1 MKRIAFFDTKQYD
14 KESFDRLNNGRYELC
29 YFETRLTAKALPL
42 VEGCDGVCAFVN
54 AEIDRTVVEGLVE
67 RGIRILA
74 LRCAGYNNVD
84 FEAAFEKG
92 LTVVRVP
99 AYSPYA
105 VAEHAAALL
114 LTLNRH
120 IHKAASRTRDFNFS
134 LVGLTGFDLH
144 GKTAGII
151 GTGKIGS
158 VFANIC
164 KGFGMKVL
172 VMSLKQV
179 SFPREMIA
187 DRPPRLYM
195 YQQAV
200 WVLYIAAMGTGL
212 ATGILAWKTRRLE
225 NVQEETTEKN
235 AVQSAVEALAAHAVA
250 GETVTVKADYK
261 DVTIPLAAIQYIE
274 ARNNY
279 ACLHLDHQEDVVS
292 QITMKALLEMLPEGK
307 FVRIHR
313 SYIIPVHRIESK
325 KATSVKLVGV
335 DTPLPVG
342 RAHKENLK

>member
-1 MKRIAFFDTKQYD
+1 MKANRKKIRTRTETWVDLLICLVVIPCLVTVFPVEEWILWRASDVIVYLMWTY
-14 KESFDRLNNGRYELC
+14 LCWYLGRH
-29 YFETRLTAKALPL
+29 A
-42 VEGCDGVCAFVN
+42 
-54 AEIDRTVVEGLVE
+54 
-67 RGIRILA
+67 
-74 LRCAGYNNVD
+74 
-84 FEAAFEKG
+84 
-92 LTVVRVP
+92 VP
-99 AYSPYA
+99 ALFTSGKKWTA
-105 VAEHAAALL
+105 VAIVFLAAV
-114 LTLNRH
+114 LTYL
-120 IHKAASRTRDFNFS
+120 
-134 LVGLTGFDLH
+134 
-144 GKTAGII
+144 
-151 GTGKIGS
+151 
-158 VFANIC
+158 
-164 KGFGMKVL
+164 
-172 VMSLKQV
+172 MSLRQV
-179 SFPREMIA
+179 SFPRELVA
-187 DRPPRLYM
+187 DKPPRLYM

-212 ATGILAWKTRRLE
+212 ATGILAWKTRKLQ
-225 NVQEETTEKN
+225 NAQDETSAKN

-292 QITMKALLEMLPEGK
+292 QITMKALLEMLPDGK

-313 SYIIPVHRIESK
+313 SYIVPVHRIESK

>member
-1 MKRIAFFDTKQYD
+1 MKA
-14 KESFDRLNNGRYELC
+14 NGRKIR
-29 YFETRLTAKALPL
+29 TRLETWVDL
-42 VEGCDGVCAFVN
+42 GVCL
-54 AEIDRTVVEGLVE
+54 VVIPCLVSLFPVGE
-67 RGIRILA
+67 WILWQ
-74 LRCAGYNNVD
+74 AGDVIIYLVWTYLCWYLGRH
-84 FEAAFEKG
+84 A
-92 LTVVRVP
+92 VP
-99 AYSPYA
+99 ALFASGKRWSA
-105 VAEHAAALL
+105 VAVVFLATV
-114 LTLNRH
+114 LTYL
-120 IHKAASRTRDFNFS
+120 
-134 LVGLTGFDLH
+134 
-144 GKTAGII
+144 
-151 GTGKIGS
+151 
-158 VFANIC
+158 
-164 KGFGMKVL
+164 
-172 VMSLKQV
+172 MSLKQV

-200 WVLYIAAMGTGL
+200 WVLYITAMGAGL
-212 ATGILAWKTRRLE
+212 ATGILARKIRRLE
-225 NVQEETTEKN
+225 SEREEAAEQR
-235 AVQSAVEALAAHAVA
+235 AVQTAVEALAAHAVA

-292 QITMKALLEMLPEGK
+292 QITMTALLEMLPEGK

-313 SYIIPVHRIESK
+313 SYIVPVHRIESK

>member
-1 MKRIAFFDTKQYD
+1 MK
-14 KESFDRLNNGRYELC
+14 ENGRKIR
-29 YFETRLTAKALPL
+29 TRLETWVDL
-42 VEGCDGVCAFVN
+42 GVCL
-54 AEIDRTVVEGLVE
+54 VVIPCLVSLFPVGE
-67 RGIRILA
+67 WILWQ
-74 LRCAGYNNVD
+74 AGDVIIYLVWTYLCWYLGRH
-84 FEAAFEKG
+84 A
-92 LTVVRVP
+92 VP
-99 AYSPYA
+99 ALFASGKRWSA
-105 VAEHAAALL
+105 VAVVFLATV
-114 LTLNRH
+114 LTYL
-120 IHKAASRTRDFNFS
+120 
-134 LVGLTGFDLH
+134 
-144 GKTAGII
+144 
-151 GTGKIGS
+151 
-158 VFANIC
+158 
-164 KGFGMKVL
+164 
-172 VMSLKQV
+172 MSLKQV

-200 WVLYIAAMGTGL
+200 WVLYITAMGAGL
-212 ATGILAWKTRRLE
+212 ATGILARKIRRLE
-225 NVQEETTEKN
+225 SEREEAAEQR
-235 AVQSAVEALAAHAVA
+235 AVQTAVEALAAHAVA

-313 SYIIPVHRIESK
+313 SYIVPVHRIESK